1 MQTIKKSNSLLS
13 KQPTAAIALVAS
25 LAAILVVLAIL
36 QYYWS
41 GQVSEAEHERMQAS
55 LRASMD
61 QFRFQFDREFQQLG
75 FALQPDATTLM
86 QEDWNGYAVTCDRL
100 LGTSQFHLARTVY
113 LWIARNDGS
122 YSLLHLNRQARKF
135 ESVPWPAGFEPVL
148 TRYSYFFS
156 APRRDA
162 QAMRPFGWSVVPQI
176 PIMLQPLIRFQP
188 PSNSSSPGPQFIGFI
203 MLELNLETMRSQLFP
218 ELASKYFNGPS
229 GFIYQVA
236 VVRGRNPAD
245 VLYVS
250 DPHLTI
256 ESFARPDARIRL
268 IDNPPDRVGPGGP
281 RAERPGRPR
290 PMSPF
295 RARLSEP
302 GRTRGMMS
310 MPEPD
315 GVDFEL
321 LAKHREGSLE
331 AAVAGSR
338 RRNLAFSF
346 GILLLLAASMALIIV
361 FTRRAQQLAK
371 LQIDFVAGVS
381 HELRTPLAV
390 ICSAGDNLAD
400 GVVGESGGAA
410 RKYGELIRNEGRKLT
425 GMIDQILAFASVGRG
440 RHQYNLRSANINEIA
455 DSALNQVQPAIAAA
469 AFSVDR
475 IFDDGL
481 PMVQADPAAL
491 SQAIRN
497 LIQNALKFSGE
508 SRWLSIRTEKSSS
521 KHGVEVRLTVEDR
534 GMGIDSED
542 LPHLFEPFYRGSKAT
557 SAQIH
562 GTGLGLFM
570 VRESV
575 TSMGG
580 TVSVKSALGK
590 GSAFTIHLPALPDT
604 GRFSSAACEGKPEN
618 ALQNTFDRG

>member
-1 MQTIKKSNSLLS
+1 MQTIKKSNSLA
-13 KQPTAAIALVAS
+13 KRPTAAIVLVVS

-75 FALQPDATTLM
+75 FALQPDTTTLI
-86 QEDWNGYAVTCDRL
+86 QGDWNGYAVTCDRL

-113 LWIARNDGS
+113 LWIAGNDGDS
-122 YSLLHLNRQARKF
+122 RLLRLNRQAGKF
-135 ESVPWPAGFEPVL
+135 ESVPWPADFEPVL
-148 TRYSYFFS
+148 TRYAHFFS
-156 APRRDA
+156 APPREA
-162 QAMRPFGWSVVPQI
+162 QAMRPFGWSVIAQI
-176 PIMLQPLIRFQP
+176 PMMLQPLIRFQP
-188 PSNSSSPGPQFIGFI
+188 PSNASGPAMQFIGFI
-203 MLELNLETMRSQLFP
+203 MLQLDLETIRSQLFP
-218 ELASKYFNGPS
+218 ELAKKYFNGPS

-236 VVRGRNPAD
+236 VVRGGNLAD
-245 VLYVS
+245 VLYTS
-250 DPHLTI
+250 DPHLTLD
-256 ESFARPDARIRL
+256 SFARPDARIKL
-268 IDNPPDRVGPGGP
+268 LDNPPDRVGPG
-281 RAERPGRPR
+281 RPR
-290 PMSPF
+290 PMPPF
-295 RARLSEP
+295 RARPPEP
-302 GRTRGMMS
+302 GRIRGMMS
-310 MPEPD
+310 VPEPD

-361 FTRRAQQLAK
+361 FTRRAQRLAK

-400 GVVGESGGAA
+400 GVVDESGGAA
-410 RKYGELIRNEGRKLT
+410 RKYGDLIRNEGRKLT

-440 RHQYNLRSANINEIA
+440 RRQYNLRPAHINEIA
-455 DSALNQVQPAIAAA
+455 DSALKHLQPAIAAA
-469 AFSVDR
+469 SFSVDR
-475 IFDDGL
+475 IFDDDL
-481 PMVQADPAAL
+481 PMVQVDPAAL

-508 SRWLSIRTEKSSS
+508 SRWLAIRTEKSRA
-521 KHGVEVRLTVEDR
+521 KHGAEVRLTVEDK

-542 LPHLFEPFYRGSKAT
+542 LRHVFEPFYRGSAAT

-580 TVSVKSALGK
+580 TVSIRSALGK
-590 GSAFTIHLPALPDT
+590 GSAFTIHLPALPAK
-604 GRFSSAACEGKPEN
+604 GCLSSAACEGEPEN
-618 ALQNTFDRG
+618 AVQNTVDRG